1 MATVVRGAAI
11 SSCSRLEAFPEE
23 ILTHIICFIPFSKK
37 NWLSINLTSRRLRDV
52 ASNSVTGIAKQ
63 QTPLLFSL
71 FHSPRI
77 DAEAVGYMVEVDGVL
92 NRFAEYASV
101 AWDTG
106 SKRRYLCIL
115 SGAALITR
123 ILYANRLLRTTK
135 GNRAAETFLHRA
147 IAFCLGES
155 ALLLVRYT
163 TLCSFHCFM
172 RDRNSDKNKCD
183 ESNKGIATV
192 FDQDAFL
199 RFEASILMTGLG
211 FGEQVFKHVHDWSR
225 MIYSGTTPVWA
236 FTVGRQK
243 HSWRKNVLEE
253 KVQTW
258 WRDVRSD
265 KEAKIPTEKAS
276 QPNKQ
281 ANPAD
286 ANEAICTLFHGSGQ
300 LPAVLRMA
308 DLQEIGKNL
317 SLESDKALGLHGP
330 TVDPC

>member
-11 SSCSRLEAFPEE
+11 PSCSRLEAFPEE

-63 QTPLLFSL
+63 QTPLLYSL
-71 FHSPRI
+71 FHGPRI
-77 DAEAVGYMVEVDGVL
+77 DAEAVEYMVEVDGVL

-101 AWDTG
+101 GWDTG
-106 SKRRYLCIL
+106 SKGSYLCIL
-115 SGAALITR
+115 NGAAIITR

-147 IAFCLGES
+147 IASCLGES
-155 ALLLVRYT
+155 ALLLVRYN

-172 RDRNSDKNKCD
+172 RDRNNDKNKSD
-183 ESNKGIATV
+183 KSNKGISTV
-192 FDQDAFL
+192 FDRDAFL

-225 MIYSGTTPVWA
+225 MISSGTTPVRA

-243 HSWRKNVLEE
+243 HSWREMYSRRKCRLGGEMYVATKRQRFRPRKLLNQISR
-253 KVQTW
+253 QTLL
-258 WRDVRSD
+258 
-265 KEAKIPTEKAS
+265 T
-276 QPNKQ
+276 
-281 ANPAD
+281 
-286 ANEAICTLFHGSGQ
+286 
-300 LPAVLRMA
+300 
-308 DLQEIGKNL
+308 
-317 SLESDKALGLHGP
+317 
-330 TVDPC
+330 